1 MPRTLFKQALFF
13 ALAMLLGSTA
23 RAQTYSVDSI
33 TTANLGD
40 VVSAASGSSSLRA
53 ASSSGAVT
61 VQSGS
66 AVRISTNGASATVTI
81 SCTGTNACST
91 ANPYVTLALAG
102 SPTGRLGYI
111 TSVNLTNGTA
121 TITSA
126 YSAGSYIVINLSPIP
141 RNTARTFIVGYDVP
155 VAGNDSGS
163 VTGNAVSSY
172 LITASRPNGGGSDS
186 LAGDITAKVIR
197 PIDITKT
204 ADLQFG
210 GVTRPSTGTGTLTLT
225 PAGVVSV
232 SGTSVRRMA
241 SPNPT
246 PAAFTVTGEGG
257 QAVTVSVPS
266 TFTLTGT
273 AGTVTAT
280 TSSTGSGAQVLSGS
294 TGSAGTVQVKVGGT
308 IPLSGTT
315 AVGTYTGTLTVTVQ
329 YN

>member
-1 MPRTLFKQALFF
+1 MLRAILITLAL
-13 ALAMLLGSTA
+13 MLSGTA

-53 ASSSGAVT
+53 SSSSGAVT
-61 VQSGS
+61 IQSGS
-66 AVRISTNGASATVTI
+66 AVRISTNGANATVTI
-81 SCTGTNACST
+81 SCTASNACST
-91 ANPYVTLALAG
+91 VNPYVTLALAG
-102 SPTGRLGYI
+102 SPSGRLSYI

-141 RNTARTFIVGYDVP
+141 RNTARTFLIGYDVP
-155 VAGNDSGS
+155 VAGNDSAAS
-163 VTGNAVSSY
+163 TGNAVSSY
-172 LITASRPNGGGSDS
+172 LITASRPSGAGSDS
-186 LAGDITAKVIR
+186 LVGDITAKIIR

-225 PAGVVSV
+225 PAGVASV
-232 SGTSVRRMA
+232 TGTSVRRMA

-257 QAVTVSVPS
+257 RALTVSVPS

-273 AGTVTAT
+273 AGNVIAT

-294 TGSAGTVQVKVGGT
+294 TGTAGTVQVKVGGT
-308 IPLSGTT
+308 IPLSSTT

>member
-1 MPRTLFKQALFF
+1 MLRAILITLAL
-13 ALAMLLGSTA
+13 MLSGTA

-53 ASSSGAVT
+53 SSSSGAVT
-61 VQSGS
+61 IQSGS
-66 AVRISTNGASATVTI
+66 AVRISTNGANATVTI
-81 SCTGTNACST
+81 SCTASNACST
-91 ANPYVTLALAG
+91 VNPYVTLALAG
-102 SPTGRLGYI
+102 SPSGRLSYI

-141 RNTARTFIVGYDVP
+141 RNTARTFLIGYDVP
-155 VAGNDSGS
+155 VAGNDSAAS
-163 VTGNAVSSY
+163 TGNAVSSY
-172 LITASRPNGGGSDS
+172 LITASRPSGAGSDS
-186 LAGDITAKVIR
+186 LVGDITAKIIR

-225 PAGVVSV
+225 PAGVASV
-232 SGTSVRRMA
+232 TGTSVRRMA
-241 SPNPT
+241 SPSPS

-273 AGTVTAT
+273 AGNVIAT
-280 TSSTGSGAQVLSGS
+280 TSATGSGAQVLSGS
-294 TGSAGTVQVKVGGT
+294 TGTAGTVQVKVGGT
-308 IPLSGTT
+308 IPLSSTT

>member
-1 MPRTLFKQALFF
+1 MLRAILAALV
-13 ALAMLLGSTA
+13 LLLTGTA
-23 RAQTYSVDSI
+23 HAQNYVVNSI
-33 TTANLGD
+33 TDANLGD

-66 AVRISTNGASATVTI
+66 AVRISTNSANATVTFT
-81 SCTGTNACST
+81 CTGSNACST
-91 ANPYVTLALAG
+91 TNPYVTLALAG
-102 SPTGRLGYI
+102 IPTGRLGYL

-121 TITSA
+121 TMTSA
-126 YSAGSYIVINLSPIP
+126 FSAGSYIVINFSPIP
-141 RNTARTFIVGYDVP
+141 RDSARTFFIGYDVP
-155 VAGNDSGS
+155 VGGNDS
-163 VTGNAVSSY
+163 VAATGNALSSY
-172 LITASRPNGGGSDS
+172 LITAARPNGSGSSS
-186 LAGDITAKVIR
+186 LVGNIRAKVIR

-225 PAGVVSV
+225 PAGVASV
-232 SGTSVRRMA
+232 TGTSVRRMA
-241 SPNPT
+241 SPSPT
-246 PAAFTVTGEGG
+246 PAAFTVMGEGG

-273 AGTVTAT
+273 AGSVIAT
-280 TSSTGSGAQVLSGS
+280 TSSTGSGAQVLSGG
-294 TGSAGTVQVKVGGT
+294 TGSAGTVDVKVGGT